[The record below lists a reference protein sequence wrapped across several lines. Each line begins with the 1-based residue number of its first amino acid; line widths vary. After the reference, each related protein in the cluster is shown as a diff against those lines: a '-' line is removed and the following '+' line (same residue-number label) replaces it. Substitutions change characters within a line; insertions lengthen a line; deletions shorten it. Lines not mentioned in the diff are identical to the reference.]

1 MAGVGETLV
10 SAAVEKVCDKLID
23 LLAEQLH
30 LLWNF
35 KDDME
40 YMKSTMLMIKAVLSD
55 AEKRSLEED
64 SVRLWLRRLK
74 SAAYDIDDMLSDFEA
89 SIPPKIAR
97 RRDNIRQKVFLSLVS
112 LKI

>member
-1 MAGVGETLV
+1 MGGVGETLV

-40 YMKSTMLMIKAVLSD
+40 YMKSTMLKIKAVLSD
-55 AEKRSLEED
+55 ADTTTERTFTNTHL
-64 SVRLWLRRLK
+64 LT
-74 SAAYDIDDMLSDFEA
+74 
-89 SIPPKIAR
+89 
-97 RRDNIRQKVFLSLVS
+97 VFRENC
-112 LKI
+112 